1 MKSFSTF
8 KRLLE
13 VQIIIFKPD
22 QTMQFSRA
30 LLLLLMVFTTFS
42 LKSQSTTS
50 KHLAFKGV
58 PIDGTLN
65 EYVTKM
71 KAAGFKLEGVEDG
84 LALFTGDFAA
94 YKDCMIG
101 VRTLDGMDLVNKVTV
116 IFPDVNTWSRLESNY
131 SDLKELLTIK
141 YGEPD
146 RVNEEFE
153 GTLPPRDDSSKMHEL
168 VMERCKYWSSF
179 ELENGIIQVSIEY
192 SGNAFVML
200 AYWDKINS

>member
-1 MKSFSTF
+1 
-8 KRLLE
+8 
-13 VQIIIFKPD
+13 
-22 QTMQFSRA
+22 MQFSRA

-50 KHLAFKGV
+50 KHLTFKGV

-101 VRTLDGMDLVNKVTV
+101 VRTLDGMDLVHLVTV
-116 IFPDVNTWSRLESNY
+116 VFPDIDTWSRLESNY
-131 SDLKELLTIK
+131 TGLKELLTIK
-141 YGEPD
+141 YGEPE
-146 RVNEEFE
+146 RVNEKFE
-153 GTLPPRDDSSKMHEL
+153 GTSQPDDDRDKMYEL
-168 VMERCKYWSSF
+168 RMDRCKYWSSF
-179 ELENGIIQVSIEY
+179 EVELGTIQVSIEHASY
-192 SGNAFVML
+192 QTFISL
-200 AYWDKINS
+200 TYYDKVNTETIRQTALDDL

>member
-1 MKSFSTF
+1 
-8 KRLLE
+8 
-13 VQIIIFKPD
+13 
-22 QTMQFSRA
+22 MQFSRA
-30 LLLLLMVFTTFS
+30 LLVLLMVFTTFS
-42 LKSQSTTS
+42 LKSQSTAS
-50 KHLAFKGV
+50 KHLTFKGV

-101 VRTLDGMDLVNKVTV
+101 VRTLDGIDLVHRVTV
-116 IFPDVNTWSRLESNY
+116 VFPDMDTWSRLESNY
-131 SDLKELLTIK
+131 TGLKELLTIK

-153 GTLPPRDDSSKMHEL
+153 GTLPPRDDGDKMYEL
-168 VMERCKYWSSF
+168 KMDRCKYWSSF
-179 ELENGIIQVSIEY
+179 EVELGTIQVSIEHASY
-192 SGNAFVML
+192 QTFVSL
-200 AYWDKINS
+200 TYYDKVNTETIRQTALDDL

>member
-1 MKSFSTF
+1 
-8 KRLLE
+8 
-13 VQIIIFKPD
+13 
-22 QTMQFSRA
+22 MQFSRA
-30 LLLLLMVFTTFS
+30 FLLLLMVFTTFS

-101 VRTLDGMDLVNKVTV
+101 VRTLDGMDLVHQVTV
-116 IFPDVNTWSRLESNY
+116 VFPDTDTWSRLESNY
-131 SDLKELLTIK
+131 TGLKELLTIK
-141 YGEPD
+141 YGEPE
-146 RVNEEFE
+146 RVNEKFE
-153 GTLPPRDDSSKMHEL
+153 GTSQPDDDRDKMYEL
-168 VMERCKYWSSF
+168 RMDRCKYWSSF
-179 ELENGIIQVSIEY
+179 EVELGTIQVSIEHASY
-192 SGNAFVML
+192 QTFVSL
-200 AYWDKINS
+200 TYYDKVNTETIRQTALDDL